1 MAEATIDL
9 SGVDMK
15 EMFEAK
21 MGFSAD
27 EIGLTDDQLT
37 KFLLLCHQTY
47 LKEEGI
53 MESEE
58 DDSTEIEEEGS
69 VKVIKLHGGDASNV
83 MDEILGGHS
92 DY

>member
-21 MGFSAD
+21 MGFSVD

-47 LKEEGI
+47 LQEEGI
-53 MESEE
+53 MESEDE
-58 DDSTEIEEEGS
+58 SGIEEEGT
-69 VKVIKLHGGDASNV
+69 VKVIKLQGGDASNM

-92 DY
+92 TEY

>member
-1 MAEATIDL
+1 MASIDL

-21 MGFSAD
+21 MGFSSD

-47 LKEEGI
+47 LKDEGI
-53 MESEE
+53 MES
-58 DDSTEIEEEGS
+58 DDSEGSEVEEEGS
-69 VKVIKLHGGDASNV
+69 VKVIKLSKGDAANM
-83 MDEILGGHS
+83 MDQVLGGHS